1 MSHGDDAFDM
11 RAAPM
16 RIGRVRLRVRDLAAV
31 ARFYRDVIGLAV
43 LQQGEGSML
52 LGTVS
57 APLLELVGDPSLRP
71 RDGRG
76 AGLFHVAFLLPGRA
90 DLGRWL
96 AFAGAHGV
104 ALHGA
109 SDHRVSEALYLA
121 DPEGNGIEIYAD
133 HPTPRWRGADGA
145 IRMTTD
151 PLDLQDLLAAAGD
164 APWAGFPRDGCI
176 GHVHLQIG
184 DAAEAGRFYGDVLG
198 LEPTFRMP
206 GARFFGSGGYH
217 HQVAVNEWNS
227 RGAGR
232 RPGNAAGLDAFEV
245 IVREDDR
252 RKAILARAA
261 EAGAPV
267 SNGVRAPAV
276 SDPWGI
282 AIEFS

>member
-31 ARFYRDVIGLAV
+31 SRFYRDVIGLSV
-43 LQQGEGSML
+43 LQGGEGPML

-71 RDGRG
+71 RDGRE
-76 AGLFHVAFLLPGRA
+76 AGLFHVAFLLPHRA
-90 DLGRWL
+90 ELGRWL

-104 ALHGA
+104 
-109 SDHRVSEALYLA
+109 
-121 DPEGNGIEIYAD
+121 
-133 HPTPRWRGADGA
+133 